1 MRRIKTIQV
10 DGRGEVTVREVSVK
24 AVYQALST
32 DKDRLEQLKALVDDA
47 VTPGFDEIIDW
58 WMSEVEQVLAAFLE
72 INSAF
77 FGIARTLKVDGLVA
91 DLVEKLKKQLPEL
104 FARSLSAGISMHGN
118 TGGRSS

>member
-91 DLVEKLKKQLPEL
+91 DLVEKCSPHT
-104 FARSLSAGISMHGN
+104 RG
-118 TGGRSS
+118 